1 MRRLKV
7 WLPLVVLV
15 AALTVG
21 ARAAVAPQH
30 TSPVTATLTATRVT
44 MQEHACTGDDGQ
56 YRQAVE
62 TWAGVVTGD
71 PRLTGIA
78 ALSLISV
85 VNTTTGNGTSQ
96 GLLIVTD
103 PSTQTV
109 KVRAIYTG
117 VVTPG
122 GVNLHGLMTGVVH
135 DLGAQLGGRLV
146 ANFQAV
152 QNGPVLYAGIGSTG
166 TNAHPAVIQR
176 ILCTPSYTNRLAK

>member
-1 MRRLKV
+1 M
-7 WLPLVVLV
+7 VVV

-30 TSPVTATLTATRVT
+30 TSPVSATLAATRVT
-44 MQEHACTGDDGQ
+44 MQEHTCTGDDGQ
-56 YRQAVE
+56 YRQAFE
-62 TWAGVVTGD
+62 TWAGVMTGD

-78 ALSLISV
+78 ALSLVSI
-85 VNTTTGNGTSQ
+85 VNTTSGNGTSQ
-96 GLLIVTD
+96 GVLIVTD

-135 DLGAQLGGRLV
+135 DLGTQLGGRLV

-152 QNGPVLYAGIGSTG
+152 QSGTVLYAGIGSTG
-166 TNAHPAVIQR
+166 TTAHPAVIQR
-176 ILCTPSYTNRLAK
+176 IQCAPSRTNH